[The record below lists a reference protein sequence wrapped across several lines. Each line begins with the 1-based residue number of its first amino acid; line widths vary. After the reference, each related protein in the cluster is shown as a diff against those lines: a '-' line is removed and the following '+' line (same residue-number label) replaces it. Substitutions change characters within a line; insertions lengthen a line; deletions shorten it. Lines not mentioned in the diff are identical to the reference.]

1 MADEKKEN
9 IRKRV
14 DLFDV
19 ILENNFNLKI
29 LQSAWIECVKFMA
42 FNSGDF
48 PFCSAAVA
56 LVLKK
61 ILTK

>member
-1 MADEKKEN
+1 
-9 IRKRV
+9 
-14 DLFDV
+14 
-19 ILENNFNLKI
+19 
-29 LQSAWIECVKFMA
+29 MA

-61 ILTK
+61 ILTKEKSKIKDFYYKTEDEDE